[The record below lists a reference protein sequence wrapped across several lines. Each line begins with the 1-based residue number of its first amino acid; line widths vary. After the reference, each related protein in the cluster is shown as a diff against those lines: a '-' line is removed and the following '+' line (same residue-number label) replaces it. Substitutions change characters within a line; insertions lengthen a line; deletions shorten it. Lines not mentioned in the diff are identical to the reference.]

1 MGAALLAAACTTDK
15 ASVDFTVADAPSSS
29 LVLKQLEGTAT
40 NVLDTVK
47 TDAAGH
53 FRYDVKVEA
62 GQPEFIYVFKGDQR
76 IASLLVEKGEKAVVS
91 ADTLGNY
98 EVSGSEG
105 SVLLKQGDD
114 AFRTY
119 VSRLYALAASG
130 APQSEINKE
139 YVSHYRNST
148 RFVLSNSKSL
158 AVIPVLYEN
167 IQGATYTFGGVND
180 ALVFRSVCDSLK
192 TVYPDSKY
200 VKALEAE
207 TVRREQLFSLQN
219 RIASAGE
226 LSFRPVVRRYSELVC
241 EQRPEISRRGGAVFR
256 S

>member
-1 MGAALLAAACTTDK
+1 MKNSRILLLGAALLAAACTTDK

-29 LVLKQLEGTAT
+29 LVLKQLEGTVA

-62 GQPEFIYVFKGDQR
+62 GQPEFIYVFKGDRR

-148 RFVLSNSKSL
+148 RFVATPTPFVPMPMSGRGYCVRCCMFPIVVGYT
-158 AVIPVLYEN
+158 APPVLVPTGL
-167 IQGATYTFGGVND
+167 I
-180 ALVFRSVCDSLK
+180 
-192 TVYPDSKY
+192 
-200 VKALEAE
+200 
-207 TVRREQLFSLQN
+207 
-219 RIASAGE
+219 
-226 LSFRPVVRRYSELVC
+226 RP
-241 EQRPEISRRGGAVFR
+241 PFTG
-256 S
+256 